1 MTFDLVEI
9 WHEMGI
15 IGRLVTV
22 TLFTMSIWSIGVMV
36 ERAVTFFVQR
46 SRAKAFAHQLAGLLE
61 AGKVQQARAAA
72 AESRCYLGAL
82 VEAGLNEYL
91 KCDDRELHERLGHT
105 ESAMERAELRETQR
119 LKRGQ
124 GVLGTVGST
133 APFVGLLGT
142 TMGIVSAFERM
153 AETGG
158 GGLGAISAAIGES
171 LLNTALGLIVAIPA
185 VIAFNYFTG
194 RLEAAGVDMSEV
206 ISELVD
212 YLHRERVEPPAAS
225 GAATKAATVK
235 AS

>member
-22 TLFTMSIWSIGVMV
+22 TLITMSVWSIGIMV
-36 ERAVTFFVQR
+36 ERGVTFFVQR
-46 SRAKAFAHQLAGLLE
+46 RRTKAFAHQLAGLLE
-61 AGKVQQARAAA
+61 AGDVTGAKALAE
-72 AESRCYLGAL
+72 ESRCYLGAL
-82 VEAGLNEYL
+82 IAAGLSEFL
-91 KCDDRELHERLGHT
+91 KCDQRELHERLEHT
-105 ESAMERAELRETQR
+105 ESAMERAELRETQK

-142 TMGIVSAFERM
+142 TMGIVAAFDRM
-153 AETGG
+153 AATGG
-158 GGLGAISAAIGES
+158 GGLGAISAAIGEA

-185 VIAFNYFTG
+185 VMAFNFFTG
-194 RLEAAGVDMSEV
+194 RLEAAGADMTEA

-212 YLHRERVEPPAAS
+212 YLHRERVEPPKGGSKPAESKSAAA
-225 GAATKAATVK
+225 G
-235 AS
+235 